1 MSAAEEPLVEAER
14 KSEEARALIAK
25 NEYDP
30 AIELFAASL
39 ELRCVAPCH
48 RAHRQNGALLA
59 RTPRQALHATIA
71 QRPAHPNASTATAI
85 STEFPRRARRIGVHG
100 DQHTECAPAYCEYAK
115 ALLRKV
121 QAESSPFGSAGP
133 KPEPKATGDAA
144 AGSSSSE
151 GAAAAATAAAPDE
164 GEACDDDEGGAG
176 EAAGEEGEGEGE
188 GEGEEEADDL
198 ELAFQCFEVAR
209 LAYEKAGAD
218 GPLADVHE
226 FLGEVHLENSHWEDA
241 IAEFEASLGI
251 KQRLLSS
258 DDRQLATLH
267 FMLANAAVAE
277 MEDRAQGKGDD
288 PAAPGEA
295 GSSSA
300 PTPEAAAAA
309 EERLRAQARKH
320 YEAAAD
326 VLERKLGTLT
336 ADTDADEAADVR
348 EILAEMREKI
358 SEFSAAAPPLARAG
372 GGSEGVTTIG
382 FGGASSSSGSAG
394 VTTIGFGAASGADS
408 GSSSGFSAASSSALP
423 VKCLGT
429 VTTTNAAG
437 RKKAVLV
444 PLSTNS
450 SEAAAPVSAKR
461 EAETA
466 AEPAEAD
473 AKKAKVE

>member
-1 MSAAEEPLVEAER
+1 M
-14 KSEEARALIAK
+14 
-25 NEYDP
+25 
-30 AIELFAASL
+30 
-39 ELRCVAPCH
+39 
-48 RAHRQNGALLA
+48 
-59 RTPRQALHATIA
+59 
-71 QRPAHPNASTATAI
+71 
-85 STEFPRRARRIGVHG
+85 HG
-100 DQHTECAPAYCEYAK
+100 DQHSECAQAYCEYAK

-133 KPEPKATGDAA
+133 KPEAKATGE
-144 AGSSSSE
+144 AGSSSAD
-151 GAAAAATAAAPDE
+151 GAAAAAAAPDE
-164 GEACDDDEGGAG
+164 GDACDDDDEGGAG
-176 EAAGEEGEGEGE
+176 EAGGEEGEGE

-218 GPLADVHE
+218 ESLADVHE

-241 IAEFEASLGI
+241 MAEFEASLGI
-251 KQRLLSS
+251 KQKLLPS

-277 MEDRAQGKGDD
+277 MEDRAQGKADD
-288 PAAPGEA
+288 AAPAAPGEA

-300 PTPEAAAAA
+300 PTPEAAAAS
-309 EERLRAQARKH
+309 EEQLRAQARKH

-326 VLERKLGTLT
+326 VLERKLSTLA
-336 ADTDADEAADVR
+336 ADANADEAADVK
-348 EILAEMREKI
+348 EIIADLREKI
-358 SEFSAAAPPLARAG
+358 SEFSAAAAPPAAG
-372 GGSEGVTTIG
+372 TGGSEGVTTIG
-382 FGGASSSSGSAG
+382 FGSGAAPSASAG
-394 VTTIGFGAASGADS
+394 VTTIGFGAAGGADS

-450 SEAAAPVSAKR
+450 SEGAAPVSAKR
-461 EAETA
+461 EAEAA
-466 AEPAEAD
+466 AEPAEAE